1 VIKYEILPDNGVV
14 VVTPISPLEKAD
26 FEKLAKAV
34 DPLIE
39 SQGQLNGLMIL
50 AKDFPGWKDF
60 GAMVSH
66 LKFVRNHHEHIQ
78 KVAAVTDSGFLSIL
92 PLVAEHFL
100 VAEVR
105 HFDYRDKEK
114 ALVWL
119 AGSRLRIRMLPDAEA
134 VAREGAA
141 FIAAEARAAIT
152 ARGRFT
158 LAVSGGQ
165 TPWRML
171 RLLADQKLPWEK
183 VQVFQ
188 VDERIAL
195 EGDPDRNF
203 THLRESLLSE
213 APLKPAQI
221 HAMPVE
227 VQDLTAAA
235 AYYAQILREI
245 AGSPP
250 VLDLVHLGLGLDGY
264 TASLVPGD
272 EVLDITD
279 TDVALTKVYEGRHR
293 MTLTYP
299 IINRARRILWVVT
312 GAEKADILVR
322 LRDGDHSIPA
332 GRVRRYE
339 ALVLTDQAAAAKLGI
354 GET

>member
-1 VIKYEILPDNGVV
+1 MLVIQYEILPDSGVV
-14 VVTPISPLEKAD
+14 IVTPISPLEKAD
-26 FEKLAKAV
+26 FDKLAQAV

-39 SQGQLNGLMIL
+39 SQGRLNGLMIF

-60 GAMVSH
+60 GGLVSH
-66 LKFVRNHHEHIQ
+66 LKFVKNHHRHIE

-92 PLVAEHFL
+92 PLVASHF
-100 VAEVR
+100 VGAEVR
-105 HFDYRDKEK
+105 HFDYRDKKK

-119 AGSRLRIRMLPDAEA
+119 AGTRLRIRMLADAEA

-141 FIAAEARAAIT
+141 FIAAEGRAAIA
-152 ARGRFT
+152 ARGCFI

-171 RLLADQKLPWEK
+171 RLLADEELSWDK
-183 VQVFQ
+183 VQVVQ
-188 VDERIAL
+188 VDERVAPM
-195 EGDPDRNF
+195 GAPDRNF
-203 THLRESLLSE
+203 THLRDSLLAE

-235 AYYAQILREI
+235 AYYAQVLREI
-245 AGSPP
+245 AGFPP
-250 VLDLVHLGLGLDGY
+250 VLDLVHLGLGLDGH

-279 TDVALTKVYEGRHR
+279 AEVALTRVYMGRHR
-293 MTLTYP
+293 MTMTYP

-312 GAEKADILVR
+312 GPEKADILVR
-322 LRDGDHSIPA
+322 LRDGDRAIPA

-339 ALVLTDQAAAAKLGI
+339 ALVLTDRAAAAKLGM
-354 GET
+354 G

>member
-1 VIKYEILPDNGVV
+1 VLVIEYELLPDSGVV
-14 VVTPISPLEKAD
+14 IVTPITPLEKAD
-26 FEKLAKAV
+26 FEKLAQAV

-60 GAMVSH
+60 GGLVSH
-66 LKFVRNHHEHIQ
+66 LKFVRGHHEHIQ

-92 PLVAEHFL
+92 PLVASHFIS
-100 VAEVR
+100 AEVR
-105 HFDYRDKEK
+105 HFDYSDKEK
-114 ALVWL
+114 ALAWL
-119 AGSRLRIRMLPDAEA
+119 AGSRLRIRLLPDAEA

-141 FIAAEARAAIT
+141 YIAAEARAAIA

-165 TPWRML
+165 TPWRLL
-171 RLLADQKLPWEK
+171 RLLADEELSWDK

-188 VDERIAL
+188 VDERVAPL
-195 EGDPDRNF
+195 EDPDRNF
-203 THLRESLLSE
+203 KHLRDSLLAN

-227 VQDLTAAA
+227 VRDLTAAA
-235 AYYAQILREI
+235 AYYAQLLREF

-250 VLDLVHLGLGLDGY
+250 VLDLVHLGLGLDGH
-264 TASLVPGD
+264 TASLVPD
-272 EVLDITD
+272 DVVLDITD
-279 TDVALTKVYEGRHR
+279 TDVALTRVYQGRNR
-293 MTLTYP
+293 MTMTYP
-299 IINRARRILWVVT
+299 IINRARRVLWVVT
-312 GAEKADILVR
+312 GPEKADILVR
-322 LRDGDHSIPA
+322 LRDGDHTIPA

-339 ALVLTDQAAAAKLGI
+339 ALVLTDRAAAAKLGM
-354 GET
+354 G